1 MSRLSSSAILLS
13 LSENPKDFLDRNG
26 MLVRKKLNQRL
37 VRKLF
42 RYENGNLFW
51 RVRTNS
57 RICFDRPVGVPHTN
71 GYVTTKIFRRTMY
84 VHRLVYL
91 FCKGTTPK
99 YIDHINRKRDDNRI
113 ENLRECSHSD
123 NHGNRER
130 LGGIKFNEKHGNWKA
145 RITKNK
151 THFWLGTF
159 PTKAEAVEAYNKA
172 SKKLFGSFARER
184 SL

>member
-1 MSRLSSSAILLS
+1 MSPLSSSAILLS

-26 MLVRKKLNQRL
+26 TLVRKKLNQRL

-51 RVRTNS
+51 QVRTNS
-57 RICFDRPVGVPHTN
+57 RIDFENPVGTPHTN
-71 GYVTTKIFRRTMY
+71 GYLKTKIFKQDFY
-84 VHRLVYL
+84 IHRLVYL
-91 FCKGTTPK
+91 FHKGLMPDFV
-99 YIDHINRKRDDNRI
+99 DHVNRKRDDNRI
-113 ENLRECSHSD
+113 ENLRECSHSN
-123 NHGNRER
+123 NHGNREH

-151 THFWLGTF
+151 VHFWIGTF
-159 PTKAEAVEAYNKA
+159 ATKAEAVEAYNKT
-172 SKKLFGSFARER
+172 SKKLFGAFARER